1 MSTVPNYFDPFD
13 IPLSGINFIEASA
26 GTGKTYGIAS
36 IYIRLIVLEQSS
48 IEHILVL
55 TFSKAATDEL
65 KKRLRQRLIDVK
77 EALSQDKIPRQDTF
91 LSELRYII
99 EKNNLSIAN
108 IYAHI
113 EEQIERFNQ
122 AEIYT
127 LHAFAKH
134 LLQQENFLISSPL
147 RIDIINEHTEQ
158 IQEYIKDYLR
168 RYISN
173 DSVISELFF
182 IERETPNSLYY
193 GIRSQLYQKSLSDFA
208 QGNKERISY
217 LQKWQEIKKQ
227 LFHIKEKLSQH
238 EADSF
243 MALFG
248 KKIINENK
256 IKLSVYQDLIK
267 IIQEP
272 LLSIYINFSDRRIR
286 EKLYK
291 ACNNLSFNSDFL
303 IKNISYEKR
312 IIASNAFL
320 EISFLKKIPSLMDDY
335 LECKKHLIRLEKD
348 RMIHYVQ
355 QRLIEYKK
363 TSSMRSYDDL
373 LTDLQE
379 VLQRQDNVSQRLIQK
394 VNEQYCYIMVDEFQD
409 TDKRQSAI
417 IKHLF
422 INQQT
427 PLFFVGDPKQ
437 SIYRFRGADVNIY
450 SSMKQAAH
458 HHFTM
463 STNYRSVAPLVRI
476 INHLFNAPQR
486 AFKSESITFY
496 PVDPSREQFYLR
508 QDNKMLSSLV
518 LIRAQEKKV
527 SEQVA
532 QYVDGLLLRVN
543 QRKLFYKDRLLHSQD
558 IAILV
563 SKHSEAENVIQA
575 LSRKNINAITKE
587 KRSIYATTEA
597 MAVLTLLKTVYQVN
611 YLCES
616 QQPDLQKSKLTQ
628 RINYLLASPL
638 WNKNA
643 KDIAQTNLIELLP
656 IFQDFLNYW
665 KNKNIYAAFQWLK
678 KVLGF
683 EEQLIQKNKLRILT
697 NLNHLFELLAQR
709 SFVTA
714 YPIDLIDYLE
724 DKIRAAKEQEDTS
737 IASRHDEENTVLR
750 LENDEQLVQV
760 ITIHAAKGLQYPIV
774 ICPFLYQLGCQQK
787 HVPQVETD
795 DNLQAEEKQQE
806 LMRQLYVAMTRAEEQ
821 LVLFIGESTGVLN
834 HLLINEFSEEP
845 STHKSSWQLWQNW
858 YERLPFDKA
867 TVQLIEDLPLVINN
881 WQHHHPPLKPA
892 ISRPNISRPIS
903 DYTSYTAMVT
913 LLNKLTQSST
923 DHQFIKE
930 IEQELEVPVTQ
941 PLTILNIPGG
951 TAAGIFWHQL
961 LENIDFH
968 QPIEQQLSLQQING
982 YPAISSDHRDHL
994 KAIIISTLENT
1005 IHAPLAKQLSLA
1017 DFAAEQV
1024 IKEMTFTLYF
1034 ANTLSLKTI
1043 NQWLESYYPNLKL
1056 DKLYHPQTLEYD
1068 ETYLAGV
1075 IDCLAIKDDSIYLI
1089 DYKSNFLG
1097 DHISDYEQHSL
1108 TIAILKRH
1116 YQLQALLY
1124 ALAAYRQCQISKL
1137 PIKQFCIRYLF
1148 LRGLDKKSDRGVW
1161 QWNISNEQ
1169 IKELDCRLH
1178 SVFSK

>member
-1 MSTVPNYFDPFD
+1 MSTIPNYFDPFD

-48 IEHILVL
+48 IEQILVL
-55 TFSKAATDEL
+55 TFSKAATEEL

-77 EALSQDKIPRQDTF
+77 KALNQDKIPHQDTF
-91 LSELRYII
+91 LDKLRYVIK
-99 EKNNLSIAN
+99 KNNLSITN
-108 IYAHI
+108 IHAHI
-113 EEQIERFNQ
+113 EQQIERFNQ

-127 LHAFAKH
+127 LHAFSKH
-134 LLQQENFLISSPL
+134 LLQQENFLIGSPL
-147 RIDIINEHTEQ
+147 YIDIINEHTEQ

-193 GIRSQLYQKSLSDFA
+193 SIRSQLYQKSLSDFI

-217 LQKWQEIKKQ
+217 LQKWQETKKQ
-227 LFHIKEKLSQH
+227 LSHIKEQLSQH
-238 EADSF
+238 KANNF
-243 MALFG
+243 IALFG

-256 IKLSVYQDLIK
+256 FKLSVYQDLIK
-267 IIQEP
+267 IMQEP
-272 LLSIYINFSDRRIR
+272 LLSIYMKFSDKRTCQ
-286 EKLYK
+286 KLCK

-303 IKNISYEKR
+303 IKNVSHEKK
-312 IIASNAFL
+312 IIARNAFL
-320 EISFLKKIPSLMDDY
+320 EISFLEKIPSLIDDY
-335 LECKKHLIRLEKD
+335 LECKKYLMRLEKN

-355 QRLIEYKK
+355 QRLSEYKK
-363 TSSMRSYDDL
+363 TSTMRSYDDL

-379 VLQRQDNVSQRLIQK
+379 VLQKQNSVSQNLIK
-394 VNEQYCYIMVDEFQD
+394 KINEQYRYIMVDEFQD

-422 INQQT
+422 INPQT

-437 SIYRFRGADVNIY
+437 SIYRFRGADINIY
-450 SSMKQAAH
+450 SSMKQVAH

-463 STNYRSVAPLVRI
+463 NTNYRSIASLVRI
-476 INHLFNAPQR
+476 INHLFNAPRQ

-496 PVDPSREQFYLR
+496 PVDPSREKFYLR
-508 QDNKMLSSLV
+508 QDNKMLPSLV
-518 LIRAQEKKV
+518 LIRAQEKKI

-532 QYVDGLLLRVN
+532 QYVDDLLLQVN
-543 QRKLFYKDRLLHSQD
+543 QGKLTYKDRLLRSED

-563 SKHSEAENVIQA
+563 SKHSEAEDIIQA
-575 LSRKNINAITKE
+575 LSRKNINAITEE
-587 KRSIYATTEA
+587 KKSIYATTEA
-597 MAVLTLLKTVYQVN
+597 MIVLTFLKAVYQVH

-628 RINYLLASPL
+628 RINYLLASSL

-643 KDIAQTNLIELLP
+643 KEITQTNLMQLLP
-656 IFQDFLNYW
+656 IFQDFLDYW

-678 KVLGF
+678 KILGF

-697 NLNHLFELLAQR
+697 NLNHLFELLAQQY
-709 SFVTA
+709 FTTTH
-714 YPIDLIDYLE
+714 PTDLIDYLE
-724 DKIRAAKEQEDTS
+724 NKIRDAKEQKDAST
-737 IASRHDEENTVLR
+737 ASRHDEENAVLR
-750 LENDEQLVQV
+750 LESDEQLVQV

-774 ICPFLYQLGCQQK
+774 ICPFLYKLGCQQK
-787 HVPQVETD
+787 QVPQMEI
-795 DNLQAEEKQQE
+795 DNNLEAEEKQQE

-834 HLLINEFSEEP
+834 HLIINESSEES
-845 STHKSSWQLWQNW
+845 STHISSWQLWQDW
-858 YERLPFDKA
+858 YERLPFDRS
-867 TVQLIEDLPLVINN
+867 TVQLIEDLPLIINN
-881 WQHHHPPLKPA
+881 WQQHLPPLKPA

-903 DYTSYTAMVT
+903 DYTSYTAIDT
-913 LLNKLTQSST
+913 LLNKSTQSST
-923 DHQFIKE
+923 DHQFTKE
-930 IEQELEVPVTQ
+930 IEQELEIPVTQ
-941 PLTILNIPGG
+941 PLTILNVPGG

-968 QPIEQQLSLQQING
+968 QPIEQQLSLQQINS
-982 YPAISSDHRDHL
+982 YPAISSNHRDHL

-1034 ANTLSLKTI
+1034 ANTLSLKII
-1043 NQWLESYYPNLKL
+1043 NQWLENHYPNLKL
-1056 DKLYHPQTLEYD
+1056 DKLYHPPSLEYD

-1075 IDCLAIKDDSIYLI
+1075 IDCLAIKDDSLYLI

-1097 DHISDYEQHSL
+1097 NHISDYEQQPL
-1108 TIAILKRH
+1108 TIAILKHH

-1148 LRGLDKKSDRGVW
+1148 LRGLDKKSDRGIW
-1161 QWNISNEQ
+1161 QWDISNEQ

-1178 SVFSK
+1178 NLQ